1 MAAGVETTKEER
13 MVGVEQSKGERE
25 KSGRRRQ
32 EKEEDRN

>member
-1 MAAGVETTKEER
+1 MAAGVETVKEGR
-13 MVGVEQSKGERE
+13 MVGVEQSNVERE